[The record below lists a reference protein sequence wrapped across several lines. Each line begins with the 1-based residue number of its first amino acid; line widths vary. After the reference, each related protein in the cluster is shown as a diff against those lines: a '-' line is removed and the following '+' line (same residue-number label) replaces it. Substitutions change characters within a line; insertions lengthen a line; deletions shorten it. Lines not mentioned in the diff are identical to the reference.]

1 MPPCMPQLNAPDPL
15 YFVPSVRALDKAQE
29 SSFLVPAKG
38 VQLGLN
44 RVSREGNL
52 GSKYR
57 AFPTTPSRVLMY
69 GLEHYPSDRYLK
81 AHRLV

>member
-1 MPPCMPQLNAPDPL
+1 MPQLNALDPP
-15 YFVPSVRALDKAQE
+15 YFVPSIQALDEAQG

-44 RVSREGNL
+44 QVSREGNL
-52 GSKYR
+52 GSKCR

-69 GLEHYPSDRYLK
+69 GLEHYPSGRYLK
-81 AHRLV
+81 AYKLV